1 LHLKLHVH
9 AHRLAAPWVG
19 LLTLVVGSALSVG
32 IAFGQSEDAPSPAR
46 GQASVIAQGVT
57 ALPVGEVG
65 WRVRLATATTASD
78 QTERD
83 VPGFL
88 LVDQGSLLVNDL
100 DAGRQTRLAAGEAA
114 FLPAATT
121 QRETPLGN
129 TPASLYRIELV
140 AGSDVDDAGN
150 DQLAFIG
157 EPFASPS
164 GTRDLDLV
172 HETLDAD
179 ESVDLELESFAAPA
193 LLLVTAGAVELVPAG
208 NAEATPV
215 RLPAGQGAGLGGN
228 VTVRAADG
236 AEATFVTAIVGPE
249 VVVDLA
255 QQATPT
261 ATPAPE
267 AASIVVQALSCP
279 VAYEGTSYAADCV
292 EPLADIAFDL
302 SAASG
307 SSGQATT
314 GADGTVTFVDLTP
327 DTYTLTGGVPGE
339 FATQVVQCA
348 ADAGSV
354 PSSPS
359 QTESPGATLTLDDGD
374 AVTCHWFVIPE
385 DLRGENEGTVAVSV
399 FLCPATPDD
408 PTAECELGD
417 ATGVVIDGPV
427 VLTTDESSAI
437 SVRIHGANWVW
448 GEEGGLPFGTYF
460 LQPGG
465 IATPEG
471 YELTEVRGSIGGSGN
486 GWTFVVD
493 ETNPEAILNVIY
505 TPVAPPVE
513 DTDSDGDG
521 LSDAQEAT
529 LGTDPANP
537 DIDEDGL
544 FDGAEVTAGT
554 DPTLYDSDGDGFG
567 DNAEVANGTDPNDP
581 ASVPAGEPTVDTDGD
596 LLTDAQEAELG
607 TNPELADSDG
617 DGLTDFAE
625 VGFEPGS
632 GTGTDP
638 RLTDTDGDGVGD
650 GQEVANGTDPTDP
663 TSA

>member
-1 LHLKLHVH
+1 MH
-9 AHRLAAPWVG
+9 AHRLVALWIS
-19 LLTLVVGSALSVG
+19 LLTLVVGSSLG
-32 IAFGQSEDAPSPAR
+32 IGVAFGQGEDAPSPAR

-57 ALPVGEVG
+57 ALPVGEAG
-65 WRVRLATATTASD
+65 WRVRLVTATTASD
-78 QTERD
+78 QTEREA
-83 VPGFL
+83 PGFL

-100 DAGRQTRLAAGEAA
+100 DAGRQIRLATGEAA
-114 FLPAATT
+114 FMPGPTM
-121 QRETPLGN
+121 QQETPLGN
-129 TPASLYRIELV
+129 DPVSFYRIELV
-140 AGSDVDDAGN
+140 AAGEVDDAG
-150 DQLAFIG
+150 DEQLAFIG
-157 EPFASPS
+157 EPFASPG

-172 HETLDAD
+172 HEALDVD
-179 ESVDLELESFAAPA
+179 ESVDLELESYAAPS
-193 LLLVTAGAVELVPAG
+193 LLLVTAGTLELVPAG
-208 NAEATPV
+208 NPEATPV

-249 VVVDLA
+249 VPIDLA
-255 QQATPT
+255 QRTTPT

-267 AASIVVQALSCP
+267 PASLVVQALLCP
-279 VAYEGTSYAADCV
+279 VAYEGTNYAADCV

-302 SAASG
+302 SATGG

-314 GADGTVTFVDLTP
+314 GIDGTVTFVDLAP
-327 DTYTLTGGVPGE
+327 DTYTLSGGVPGE

-354 PSSPS
+354 PSSPA
-359 QTESPGATLTLDDGD
+359 QTATPGATLTLDDGD
-374 AVTCHWFVIPE
+374 AVTCRWYVIPE
-385 DLRGENEGTVAVSV
+385 DLRGENEGTVAVAV
-399 FLCPATPDD
+399 YLCPDTPDD

-427 VLTTDESSAI
+427 VLTTDASSAI
-437 SVRIHGANWVW
+437 PVRIHGANWVW

-465 IATPEG
+465 IAVPEG
-471 YELTEVRGSIGGSGN
+471 YELSDVRGSIGSSGN
-486 GWTFVVD
+486 GWTFIVD
-493 ETNPEAILNVIY
+493 EASPNAILNVVY
-505 TPVAPPVE
+505 TPAAPTGDV
-513 DTDSDGDG
+513 DSDEDG
-521 LSDAQEAT
+521 LSDTQEAAA
-529 LGTDPANP
+529 GTDPANP
-537 DIDEDGL
+537 DTDADGL
-544 FDGAEVTAGT
+544 LDGAEVTAGT
-554 DPTLYDSDGDGFG
+554 NPTLYDSDGDGFG

-581 ASVPAGEPTVDTDGD
+581 ASVPPGEPTIDTDGD
-596 LLTDAQEAELG
+596 MLTDAQEAELG

-625 VGFEPGS
+625 IGFEPGS

-650 GQEVANGTDPTDP
+650 GDEVTNGTDPTDP